1 MEEVEKVVDEM
12 GYWPTK
18 TDFVREAVVWKLE
31 NCKKELEERREPE
44 EVEEMVQVKG

>member
-31 NCKKELEERREPE
+31 NCKKELEERGQAE